1 MIKKTYMFK
10 IKDNVD
16 LWDLVGFGYERID
29 LLGDAHPSFY
39 KKRIKNITVAIDV
52 IFRRIKIY
60 DIRKFN
66 KNLSHKKKYIKD
78 LIQAGLVEK
87 VEK

>member
-1 MIKKTYMFK
+1 MEYLK
-10 IKDNVD
+10 IKDSID
-16 LWDLVGFGYERID
+16 LLELTEFGYRRID
-29 LLGDAHPSFY
+29 LLGDGHPSAY
-39 KKRIKNITVAIDV
+39 KKRIKNIMVAIDV

-66 KNLSHKKKYIKD
+66 KDLSHKKKYVKD